1 MRMFR
6 HEKQQ
11 QLSLHASRFGKFTL
25 NQRQI
30 TVKFE
35 LSLSRLEK
43 PLFKNISDGA
53 TVLKKCD
60 WPALNVTDITAIHV
74 SFDGTASE
82 QVLLIGC

>member
-1 MRMFR
+1 MRTFR

-11 QLSLHASRFGKFTL
+11 QLNLHASRFGKFTL
-25 NQRQI
+25 NQRKI
-30 TVKFE
+30 TVQFE

-43 PLFKNISDGA
+43 VLFKNISDGA

-60 WPALNVTDITAIHV
+60 WPALNDRTAIHV
-74 SFDGTASE
+74 SFDGTASK